1 MNGRAGAAA
10 FRRSPSSAVY
20 EHYRRTR
27 TLDVPRVVRSRGA
40 AAFAIQTIRYTTGE
54 ELIRR
59 ERRASSKVLYMSRM
73 TEMTDAVVVRS
84 RRGAL

>member
-1 MNGRAGAAA
+1 MTYYESRVRRAFAA
-10 FRRSPSSAVY
+10 RSPRV
-20 EHYRRTR
+20 RRTR
-27 TLDVPRVVRSRGA
+27 TLDVPRVVRSRDA
-40 AAFAIQTIRYTTGE
+40 SAFAIQTIRYTTGE

-73 TEMTDAVVVRS
+73 TGGMTDAVVVRS